1 MVRVIFLGV
10 GGWISEPF
18 LGYTSLIIESR
29 DKRIL
34 IEAGEGVYRYLR
46 QCGYDVT
53 DIDLITITH
62 KHGDHVLGIPT
73 LILMALHKGRKEI
86 EIISIYDVI
95 ETLKILLNSIGME
108 HLTDYVRFTEIRPG
122 DSVHRYQFVL
132 NFIEAL
138 HTVQAVSIKVDVD
151 GKCIA
156 FSGDTI
162 YNPLLIDF
170 VKNCDVLI
178 HEVSN
183 YSDVARNYGHSSY
196 RDAIYLASKAD
207 IKIFVPIH
215 FYRLPLPIDLSLF
228 ENIKEMQIFVPSPCT
243 VLEL

>member
-1 MVRVIFLGV
+1 VVHVVFLGV

-18 LGYTSLIIESR
+18 LGYTSLIIESG

-34 IEAGEGVYRYLR
+34 IEAGEGTYRSLR
-46 QCGYDVT
+46 QCGYDIT
-53 DIDLITITH
+53 DIDLIAITH
-62 KHGDHVLGIPT
+62 KHGDHILGIPT
-73 LILMALHKGRKEI
+73 LVLMALHKGRKNI

-95 ETLKILLNSIGME
+95 ESLKMLFNSVGMGY
-108 HLTDYVRFTEIRPG
+108 LVDYVKFTEIRPG

-132 NFIEAL
+132 NSIEAL
-138 HTVQAVSIKVDVD
+138 HTVQAISIKVNVD
-151 GKCIA
+151 NKCIA

-178 HEVSN
+178 HEVSS
-183 YSDVARNYGHSSY
+183 YSDVVHNYGHSSY
-196 RDAIYLASKAD
+196 RDAIHLASKAG
-207 IKIFVPIH
+207 IKILVPIH

-228 ENIKEMQIFVPSPCT
+228 ENIEEMQIFVPSPCT